1 MKKSLQSSL
10 LLLLATIIWGCAFA
24 AQSVGM
30 DHIGPFTFQAVRC
43 FLAIIALL
51 PVILLFD
58 GKEKKLFLKKW
69 RDPVLWKAGIPCGL
83 ALFVAV
89 GLQQVALMYTTA
101 GKAGFITAMYIVIVP
116 IIGLLMGR
124 KTPITALISV
134 LLAVAGLYLLSY
146 VGVTQINMGDIML
159 IGCAI
164 AFAVQITF
172 VDKYAAQV
180 DGLRLNCV
188 QSLICA
194 VFSIVFMF
202 ILETPKMQPILQCW
216 LPLCYTGILSMGLA
230 YSLQIIGQKNLEP
243 TTASLLMSLESVFAA
258 LSGWL
263 LLKETMTATELIG
276 CALVFAA
283 VILSQIPIKTKEK
296 SPI

>member
-1 MKKSLQSSL
+1 M
-10 LLLLATIIWGCAFA
+10 LLLATIIWGCAFA
-24 AQSVGM
+24 AQSAGM

-43 FLAIIALL
+43 FLAVIALL

-58 GKEKKLFLKKW
+58 GKEKNQFLKKW
-69 RDPVLWKAGIPCGL
+69 CDPVLWKAGIPCGL

-89 GLQQVALMYTTA
+89 ALQQVALVYTTA

-116 IIGLLMGR
+116 IIGMLLGR
-124 KTPITALISV
+124 KTPVTALFSV
-134 LLAVAGLYLLSY
+134 LLAVAGLYMLSY
-146 VGVTQINMGDIML
+146 VGTAQINIGDIML

-172 VDKYAAQV
+172 VDKYAARV
-180 DGLRLNCV
+180 DSLRLNCV
-188 QSLICA
+188 QSFICA
-194 VFSIVFMF
+194 ILSAVFMF
-202 ILETPKMQPILQCW
+202 ILETPKIQPVLQCW
-216 LPLCYTGILSMGLA
+216 LPLCYTGVLSMGLA

-263 LLKETMTATELIG
+263 LLKETMTVTELTG

-283 VILSQIPIKTKEK
+283 VILSQIPMKTKEK